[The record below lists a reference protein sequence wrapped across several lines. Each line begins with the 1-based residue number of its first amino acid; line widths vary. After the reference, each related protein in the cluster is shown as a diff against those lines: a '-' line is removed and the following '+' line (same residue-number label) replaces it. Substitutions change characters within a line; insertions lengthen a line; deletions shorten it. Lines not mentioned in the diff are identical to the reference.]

1 MPTRSLVVLDGYTL
15 NPGDLSWSRLEQI
28 ANCVVY
34 DRTSADEILQRAAG
48 AELLLTN
55 KTPVR
60 PSTIEQCPE
69 LKYIG
74 VLATGYDV
82 VDIAAARARDI
93 VVSNVPTY
101 GTNSVAQLVFALL
114 LEICHHVKDHSDSV
128 HHGDWSRSKDWS
140 YWNTPLVELAGKKM
154 GIIGFG
160 RIGRQTG
167 MIAHAFGMEVLAT
180 DRIQPKTPVDYPYR
194 WMELD
199 GLLRDSD
206 VISLHC
212 PLTPETRHIINRDR
226 IDLMKPSAILIN
238 TSRGPLVKD
247 EDLAKALRENRIAAA
262 AIDVLSQEPPPPDH
276 PLLSAPRCIITPH
289 LAWATREARSRL
301 LDTVVDNVSAFL
313 RGTPQNVVS

>member
-82 VDIAAARARDI
+82 VDIAAARARHI

-167 MIAHAFGMEVLAT
+167 GIAHAFGMEVLAT

-226 IDLMKPSAILIN
+226 IELMKPSAILIN
-238 TSRGPLVKD
+238 TSRGPLVND
-247 EDLAKALRENRIAAA
+247 EDVAEALRENRIAAA

-301 LDTVVDNVSAFL
+301 LDTVVDNVAAFL